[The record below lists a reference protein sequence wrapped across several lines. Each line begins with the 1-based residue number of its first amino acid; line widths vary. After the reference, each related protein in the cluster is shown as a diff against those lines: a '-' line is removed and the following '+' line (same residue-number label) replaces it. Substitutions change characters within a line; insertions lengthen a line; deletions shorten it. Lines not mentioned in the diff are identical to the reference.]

1 MLYKAHSEYLTLLM
15 FITLPALIGFCVL
28 AKPITELLLG
38 DEYLAHGLTI
48 IYILCAAVFIQNLKG
63 HYIIHGLQFSLNT
76 KYIPRIS
83 LISLLINLILLILLM
98 PEYGLEGAALS
109 FLITSFISLLMGLYI
124 SLKQGYKF
132 VVSTQVYKIVF
143 SSICMAFV
151 LNEMQFYNFISS
163 FNLVLYLGLYVV
175 IGIFFFYLL

>member
-1 MLYKAHSEYLTLLM
+1 M